1 MNNQT
6 QNDQPSKEQP
16 GGTLPSTPDQQPSGP
31 QSASVF
37 ELTWRFAV
45 GFLGWYLV
53 VWLIYWSLLNGK
65 TDPQGYSAMILSML
79 VFPAQII
86 ALFILFVVK
95 DFRKIGWGMLSAIAV
110 NLLISMILG
119 LGLNAVCFIPFF
131 FQ

>member
-1 MNNQT
+1 MNGQS
-6 QNDQPSKEQP
+6 QNNPPAEDQPEAARP
-16 GGTLPSTPDQQPSGP
+16 PTPDQPQLEPPSTSGFKF
-31 QSASVF
+31 SWKFV
-37 ELTWRFAV
+37 V

-53 VWLIYWSLLNGK
+53 VWLIYRLQIRDL
-65 TDPQGYSAMILSML
+65 DPQGYSTMTLSLL

-86 ALFILFVVK
+86 ALFFLFVIR

-110 NLLISMILG
+110 NLLISLMLG

>member
-1 MNNQT
+1 
-6 QNDQPSKEQP
+6 
-16 GGTLPSTPDQQPSGP
+16 
-31 QSASVF
+31 VF